1 MDNVEDECLRIENMI
16 NDSIDP
22 APSYKIEV
30 EKIDEKTIIILN
42 VVKVEIHHITTKENL
57 IKDQILLL

>member
-1 MDNVEDECLRIENMI
+1 MVGIDNVEDECLRIENMI

-30 EKIDEKTIIILN
+30 GKIDEKTIII
-42 VVKVEIHHITTKENL
+42 
-57 IKDQILLL
+57 